1 MTDHR
6 HSHGRNK
13 LYFLRLRRFCQF
25 ILNLARNGFYEGW
38 MGKESYLTLNT
49 AEDFRLLHS
58 EKARI
63 ICAMWYL
70 LSRHKFKEAARLL
83 AHSIHKYPISPTWLW
98 RVAFHIFQCHRDDI
112 GLRSFNRV
120 LDAFLLS
127 DENNRILEFI
137 LYEISKGNLDTVQ
150 FCRTNKQLVQR
161 NKYSI
166 NHAVLTREPE
176 FTHVQR
182 LQRLYEGYG
191 FYGMWLKKINS
202 FALAD
207 NPGEIHAAA
216 DNLAEKA
223 YHRLQ
228 EVEALVSEGHLC
240 DTFVR
245 AFVEILQYFNEC
257 THAHTILLEY
267 ARKVPEN
274 PNTLRYLCEWHKRR
288 PGQVAHSLACFS
300 PSQSVT
306 NNCCDSSASC
316 SNDLNDGNIG
326 DTKIFQSN
334 ISHQNKSS
342 SSMKNSEICLEYRIS
357 FSRRTLPEPAPN
369 PPDNYETMS
378 KKEVR
383 NLLRTNHAHL
393 PTIVTCLKRGRFL
406 DALDLSFLLLDHP
419 SWAVYCEPW
428 RLLRKSIFCIGKTNS
443 QVLHAWTIRKVYW
456 NKLQFSLS
464 NLPVI
469 GKSMKS
475 LLNKLDLCKLD
486 QFNNDKSKLKSYS
499 DVQLTIAA
507 NMGPVLFHESYH
519 TDLFS

>member
-1 MTDHR
+1 MTNHR
-6 HSHGRNK
+6 HKHGRNK

-25 ILNLARNGFYEGW
+25 VLNLCRDGFYEGW

-58 EKARI
+58 EKARV

-83 AHSIHKYPISPTWLW
+83 SHSIHKYPMSPTWLW
-98 RVAFHIFQCHRDDI
+98 RVAFHIFECHRDDV
-112 GLRSFNRV
+112 GLKSFNRI

-150 FCRTNKQLVQR
+150 FYRTNKQFVQR

-166 NHAVLTREPE
+166 NHTVLTREPE
-176 FTHVQR
+176 FIHVQR

-202 FALAD
+202 FTLAD

-257 THAHTILLEY
+257 TQAHTILLEY

-274 PNTLRYLCEWHKRR
+274 PNTLRYLCEWYKRR
-288 PGQVAHSLACFS
+288 PGQVAHSLASFS
-300 PSQSVT
+300 PSHIIT
-306 NNCCDSSASC
+306 NDRCDSSAC
-316 SNDLNDGNIG
+316 CADDLNGDNID
-326 DTKIFQSN
+326 DTKVVQSN
-334 ISHQNKSS
+334 TSHQNQSF
-342 SSMKNSEICLEYRIS
+342 SSMENLKVCLEYRIL
-357 FSRRTLPEPAPN
+357 FSRRTLPEPAPKL
-369 PPDNYETMS
+369 PDNYETMS

-383 NLLRTNHAHL
+383 ILLRTNHAHL

-419 SWAVYCEPW
+419 SWAIYCEPW

-443 QVLHAWTIRKVYW
+443 QVLHSWTIRKVYW
-456 NKLQFSLS
+456 NKLQLSLS

-475 LLNKLDLCKLD
+475 LLNKLDLGKLN
-486 QFNNDKSKLKSYS
+486 QSNNDESTLKSYS
-499 DVQLTIAA
+499 DVQLTIAT
-507 NMGPVLFHESYH
+507 NMGPVLFH
-519 TDLFS
+519 

>member
-191 FYGMWLKKINS
+191 FYGMWLKK
-202 FALAD
+202 L
-207 NPGEIHAAA
+207 IH
-216 DNLAEKA
+216 
-223 YHRLQ
+223 
-228 EVEALVSEGHLC
+228 
-240 DTFVR
+240 
-245 AFVEILQYFNEC
+245 
-257 THAHTILLEY
+257 
-267 ARKVPEN
+267 
-274 PNTLRYLCEWHKRR
+274 
-288 PGQVAHSLACFS
+288 
-300 PSQSVT
+300 
-306 NNCCDSSASC
+306 
-316 SNDLNDGNIG
+316 
-326 DTKIFQSN
+326 
-334 ISHQNKSS
+334 
-342 SSMKNSEICLEYRIS
+342 
-357 FSRRTLPEPAPN
+357 
-369 PPDNYETMS
+369 
-378 KKEVR
+378 
-383 NLLRTNHAHL
+383 
-393 PTIVTCLKRGRFL
+393 
-406 DALDLSFLLLDHP
+406 
-419 SWAVYCEPW
+419 
-428 RLLRKSIFCIGKTNS
+428 
-443 QVLHAWTIRKVYW
+443 LH
-456 NKLQFSLS
+456 
-464 NLPVI
+464 
-469 GKSMKS
+469 
-475 LLNKLDLCKLD
+475 
-486 QFNNDKSKLKSYS
+486 
-499 DVQLTIAA
+499 
-507 NMGPVLFHESYH
+507 
-519 TDLFS
+519 

>member
-1 MTDHR
+1 MLLKCMRFKANHEVKTIIEIMYEEEF
-6 HSHGRNK
+6 RN
-13 LYFLRLRRFCQF
+13 
-25 ILNLARNGFYEGW
+25 
-38 MGKESYLTLNT
+38 NT
-49 AEDFRLLHS
+49 QGDD
-58 EKARI
+58 
-63 ICAMWYL
+63 
-70 LSRHKFKEAARLL
+70 
-83 AHSIHKYPISPTWLW
+83 LW
-98 RVAFHIFQCHRDDI
+98 FVDDI
-112 GLRSFNRV
+112 TEVKV
-120 LDAFLLS
+120 LDAFLMS

-150 FCRTNKQLVQR
+150 FCRTNKQPIFLLR
-161 NKYSI
+161 K
-166 NHAVLTREPE
+166 LTIE
-176 FTHVQR
+176 
-182 LQRLYEGYG
+182 
-191 FYGMWLKKINS
+191 
-202 FALAD
+202 
-207 NPGEIHAAA
+207 
-216 DNLAEKA
+216 
-223 YHRLQ
+223 LQ

-300 PSQSVT
+300 PSQS
-306 NNCCDSSASC
+306 
-316 SNDLNDGNIG
+316 
-326 DTKIFQSN
+326 
-334 ISHQNKSS
+334 HE
-342 SSMKNSEICLEYRIS
+342 NSEICLEYRIS
-357 FSRRTLPEPAPN
+357 FSRRTLPEPAPY

-507 NMGPVLFHESYH
+507 NMGPFNLDAPIVNDS
-519 TDLFS
+519 DC

>member
-202 FALAD
+202 FALA
-207 NPGEIHAAA
+207 
-216 DNLAEKA
+216 EKLLKLKIKL
-223 YHRLQ
+223 RGIICTFSLVNIQ
-228 EVEALVSEGHLC
+228 EPN
-240 DTFVR
+240 F
-245 AFVEILQYFNEC
+245 ILQYFNEC